1 MVMIKSAVKPK
12 RNNIKDPIEDKI
24 MYAIT
29 YTAVFLF
36 VLTILYPIIFVVSA
50 SFSSPIAVGTGQVV
64 LWPVDFSLDG
74 YRAVFSHKR
83 ILTSFRNTIFYT
95 VAGTFINVTMTLIAA
110 YPLSRPNL
118 QWKKFYMFLFV
129 FTMFFSGGLIPTY
142 ILMTQIGFVNTIW
155 AMLIPGALSV
165 YNMIVVR
172 TFIMSNIPNELL
184 ESAKIDGCSD
194 IRYLFSIVIPLS
206 KAVIAVITLF
216 YAVGHWNSYF
226 SALIYLNN
234 PDLYPLQLVLRDILV
249 QNEIM
254 SNEFHNVDFMVAK
267 QHLADL
273 LKYSL
278 IVVSS
283 APIIAVYPFV
293 QKYFIQGVMIGSLK
307 G

>member
-1 MVMIKSAVKPK
+1 MIRTSLVVKPK
-12 RNNIKDPIEDKI
+12 KRSIKDPIEDKVLYI
-24 MYAIT
+24 IS
-29 YTAVFLF
+29 YTLVFLF
-36 VLTILYPIIFVVSA
+36 VLTILYPIIFVISA
-50 SFSSPIAVGTGQVV
+50 SFSSGTAVATGQVV
-64 LWPVDFSLDG
+64 LWPVDVGLDG
-74 YRAVFSHKR
+74 YKAVFSHKR

-95 VAGTFINVTMTLIAA
+95 SVGTMINVALTLIAA
-110 YPLSRPNL
+110 YPLSRRDM

-142 ILMTQIGFVNTIW
+142 ILMTQIKFINTVW
-155 AMLIPGALSV
+155 AMLIPGAISV

-226 SALIYLNN
+226 SALIYLNDPN
-234 PDLYPLQLVLRDILV
+234 LYPLQLVLRDILI
-249 QNEIM
+249 QNEIAN
-254 SNEFHNVDFMVAK
+254 NEFKSLDFMAAK
-267 QHLADL
+267 QNLADL

-283 APIIAVYPFV
+283 APIIALYPFV
-293 QKYFIQGVMIGSLK
+293 QKYFIKGVMIGSIK